1 MTNTYK
7 NNEQVR
13 ILNVEKMPTD
23 RTRINQALTA
33 YELGF
38 CVIPICGG
46 TKTPAIKYKH
56 FIDGNRP
63 KRKLLS
69 EWFVRNRDWNI
80 GVLLGKS
87 SGGIMA
93 FDFDDQESYRTW
105 EAKKPELAD
114 LLPTVRTSRG
124 YHVYFRP
131 IECYSCSHDL
141 RPHITG
147 ELKGHGTLTVFPG
160 SEVNGHTYSW
170 VNKPGNTGV
179 PSISLLTSAFIP
191 DTLLSSIQ
199 GMQNSDLAENDNT
212 STPANQG
219 ISHRPQSYPVTHSY
233 TQSYPVI
240 PPNPQTISITNFGI
254 TDTAQR
260 HHALLKLSA
269 ALGNQV
275 GPKGV
280 SQEDALKSHDAWWKQ
295 YGKICSTEKE
305 ASELEFIDMVDRY
318 RGDGFLWRL
327 AQGFRDAEMPD
338 WAMEIFQTERLTKP
352 RELCRLL
359 AYADHLTNGEHFYL
373 TLRKMM
379 ELVGYNT
386 HDAVNNIVYRL
397 CRKKI
402 LKIVERGNRKKANVY
417 QILVN
422 SDGETRAANEI

>member
-1 MTNTYK
+1 MTLKTNDQARVLSVDTSS
-7 NNEQVR
+7 
-13 ILNVEKMPTD
+13 TD
-23 RTRINQALTA
+23 RTQLNRALTA

-38 CVIPICGG
+38 CVIPICAG

-69 EWFVRNRDWNI
+69 EWFGRNLDWNI
-80 GVLLGKS
+80 GVLLGRS

-170 VNKPGNTGV
+170 VNEPGNTGV
-179 PSISLLTSAFIP
+179 PSISLLTSALVP

-199 GMQNSDLAENDNT
+199 GMQNSDLAENDNA

-219 ISHRPQSYPVTHSY
+219 ISHRPQSYPVTHSH
-233 TQSYPVI
+233 TQSPTVI
-240 PPNPQTISITNFGI
+240 P
-254 TDTAQR
+254 
-260 HHALLKLSA
+260 
-269 ALGNQV
+269 
-275 GPKGV
+275 
-280 SQEDALKSHDAWWKQ
+280 SHTQ
-295 YGKICSTEKE
+295 
-305 ASELEFIDMVDRY
+305 
-318 RGDGFLWRL
+318 
-327 AQGFRDAEMPD
+327 
-338 WAMEIFQTERLTKP
+338 
-352 RELCRLL
+352 
-359 AYADHLTNGEHFYL
+359 
-373 TLRKMM
+373 
-379 ELVGYNT
+379 
-386 HDAVNNIVYRL
+386 
-397 CRKKI
+397 
-402 LKIVERGNRKKANVY
+402 
-417 QILVN
+417 
-422 SDGETRAANEI
+422 